1 MNKTLKKYIISSL
14 ITFVTTFAIALLA
27 NYDSITLETVKNG
40 AYVSIIFTAAR
51 AGVKS
56 VLEYIVSTQ
65 TAKTL

>member
-14 ITFVTTFAIALLA
+14 VTFVTTFAIALLA

>member
-14 ITFVTTFAIALLA
+14 VTFVTTFAIVLLA